1 LYRHASFYVVSSA
14 DVMSSLKLGAEDL
27 PAVFM
32 VSEDDE
38 GVQRYTGEILEL
50 NLSEWVLKHSSPGMG
65 ELTLNSASGKGSP
78 CMQCSGRVV
87 LGSVCCCTVCT
98 ATKRCLDTTMLAVLD
113 MLLSPLVYV

>member
-1 LYRHASFYVVSSA
+1 MHYPSVSVLYRHASFYVVSSA

-65 ELTLNSASGKGSP
+65 ELTLNSASGKTHHVHSAFAVRLWEVSDG
-78 CMQCSGRVV
+78 V
-87 LGSVCCCTVCT
+87 LSAWLPGAA
-98 ATKRCLDTTMLAVLD
+98 ATQLMCRC
-113 MLLSPLVYV
+113 

>member
-1 LYRHASFYVVSSA
+1 VLYRHASFYVVSSA

-32 VSEDDE
+32 VSVDDE

-65 ELTLNSASGKGSP
+65 ELTLNSASGNGHHI
-78 CMQCSGRVV
+78 CSAVAEYFWEV
-87 LGSVCCCTVCT
+87 L
-98 ATKRCLDTTMLAVLD
+98 
-113 MLLSPLVYV
+113 LVYCLHGYHALSGYNNVGSS

>member
-1 LYRHASFYVVSSA
+1 VSSA

-50 NLSEWVLKHSSPGMG
+50 NLSEWILKHSSPGMG
-65 ELTLNSASGKGSP
+65 ELTLNSASGKTHHVHSEFAVRCWEVFVGP
-78 CMQCSGRVV
+78 ARCCHNTTVPDMV
-87 LGSVCCCTVCT
+87 LC
-98 ATKRCLDTTMLAVLD
+98 
-113 MLLSPLVYV
+113 PLVYM